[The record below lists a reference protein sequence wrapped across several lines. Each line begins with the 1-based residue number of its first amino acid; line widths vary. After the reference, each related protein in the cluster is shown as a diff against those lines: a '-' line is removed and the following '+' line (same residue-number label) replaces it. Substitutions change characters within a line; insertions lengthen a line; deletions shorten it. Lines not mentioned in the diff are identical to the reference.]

1 MAGNILHQISAVVSD
16 VCNELGVLL
25 YDIEFVKEGKNQ
37 VLRVY
42 IDKEPNGIFIDDCEN
57 TSKKVSEILDEMDI
71 IKTQY
76 ILEVSS
82 PGVERKLKQDWHFK
96 KVIGKDIVVSLY
108 SPLNNKKS
116 LTGKLISYEYT
127 LIIDCLG
134 EIIELEKNKIS
145 SAKLHFD
152 ILKSIK
158 N

>member
-1 MAGNILHQISAVVSD
+1 MAGNLLQQISSLASD

-25 YDIEFVKEGKNQ
+25 YDIEFIKEGKNQ

-42 IDKEPNGIFIDDCEN
+42 IDKEPNGIFIDDCES
-57 TSKKVSEILDEMDI
+57 TSKRLSEILDEKDL

-76 ILEVSS
+76 TLEVSS

-96 KVIGKDIVVSLY
+96 KAIGKDIVVSLY

-116 LTGKLISYEYT
+116 LTGKLVSYEDT
-127 LIIDCLG
+127 LTIDCLG